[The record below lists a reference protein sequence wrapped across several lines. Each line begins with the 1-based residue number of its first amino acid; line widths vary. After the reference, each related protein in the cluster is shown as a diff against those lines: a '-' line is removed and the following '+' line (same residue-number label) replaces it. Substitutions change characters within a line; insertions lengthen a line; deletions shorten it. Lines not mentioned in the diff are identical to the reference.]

1 MQQCGDDDGMGGV
14 VARASRDQSQYGLLS
29 VTHQACKKEGGG
41 GGRKEGRKEGRGIR
55 GNYERGVDGGGGGR
69 INDMWVR

>member
-29 VTHQACKKEGGG
+29 VTHQACKKEGGEEEG
-41 GGRKEGRKEGRGIR
+41 KKEGRKEGGYEVIMRG
-55 GNYERGVDGGGGGR
+55 GWMGR
-69 INDMWVR
+69 SDDKWGC